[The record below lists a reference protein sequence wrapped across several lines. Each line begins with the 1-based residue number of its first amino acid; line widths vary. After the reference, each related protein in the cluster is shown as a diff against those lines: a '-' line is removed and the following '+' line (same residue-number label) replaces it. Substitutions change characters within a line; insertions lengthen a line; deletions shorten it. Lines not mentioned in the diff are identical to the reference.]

1 MKRLWTIGLSVM
13 LAATFLLLGYFER
26 SDPIEPITSGPPA
39 AGQFVLFDGTL
50 YKDKPDFSEL
60 GFKPI
65 RILYEGE
72 LWDQG
77 ENRAGLPAKDRVR
90 AIVSGARDRR
100 VPIVIDIEK
109 WPTSPTRHKVPVAA
123 AQTSIRQFATVL
135 SWFHEA
141 APDLS
146 VGLYG
151 IVPIIDYWRA
161 IREPTTAEYRSWISD
176 NDLARPLVGSVDAL
190 FPSLYTFYTDRQ
202 GWVKVAVAQITEARR
217 LAGGK
222 PVYVFLW
229 PQYHDSNRLLG
240 TTFLPADYWKLELE
254 TARRYADGAVI
265 WGGWGRNDKPAAW
278 DEEAAWWQ
286 VTKEFLKHHD
296 ASSPT
301 TPQDLKAH

>member
-1 MKRLWTIGLSVM
+1 MKRLRTTGLLAM
-13 LAATFLLLGYFER
+13 LASAFLLPGCFER
-26 SDPIEPITSGPPA
+26 SQPVESNPSGPPA
-39 AGQFVLFDGTL
+39 AKQFVLFDGTL
-50 YKDKPDFSEL
+50 YKDKPDLAEL

-77 ENRAGLPAKDRVR
+77 ANRAGLPAKGRVQ
-90 AIVSGARDRR
+90 AIASVVRDRE
-100 VPIVIDIEK
+100 VPIVIDIER
-109 WPTSPTRHKVPVAA
+109 WPTSPTIHKVSVAA
-123 AQTSIRQFATVL
+123 AQANVKQFATLL
-135 SWFHEA
+135 SGFHEA
-141 APDLS
+141 VPEIS

-161 IREPTTAEYRSWISD
+161 IREPTTAEYRSWVGD
-176 NDLARPLVGSVDAL
+176 NDLARPLVGLVDAL

-240 TTFLPADYWKLELE
+240 MTYLPADYWKLELE
-254 TARRYADGAVI
+254 TARQYADGAVI

-286 VTKEFLKHHD
+286 VTREFLKQHV
-296 ASSPT
+296 ASPLAA
-301 TPQDLKAH
+301 PQDKKKH